1 MAKVG
6 KKRKESQGRSEIKFD
21 YIKSQYFRVIHAD
34 GAIGSVTPA
43 GFIHFALYNERSAI
57 PRQIT
62 HLVKPDGTLGE
73 RVFEETVGRETIV
86 REMDVDVVLSITVA
100 ENLRKWLGEK
110 IKEAKTLQ
118 AMSRP
123 KPKLKKKKKGK

>member
-1 MAKVG
+1 MAKTG
-6 KKRKESQGRSEIKFD
+6 KERKESQGQAKIRFD

-34 GAIGSVTPA
+34 GAIGSVTPV
-43 GFIHFALYNERSAI
+43 GFIHLAFYNERSAI

-73 RVFEETVGRETIV
+73 RVFEDTVGRETIV

-110 IKEAKTLQ
+110 VKEAKTLQ
-118 AMSRP
+118 AKP
-123 KPKLKKKKKGK
+123 KPKPKKKKKGKS